1 MGKGNALTG
10 KNDAGERQNRSL
22 FSKMKYEACILG
34 VMLAQLAVMPLD
46 FSRDPYASLLA
57 LDYGLGFAP
66 RLLPGWVLSLFTRFR
81 GRREVNVFT
90 GALLAVTLLSAV
102 YLAGRLIRAAR
113 GEDRRAMLFLIALFL
128 AGPCTNAIFFPTP
141 LFTPDRIM
149 AMFAMLSYA
158 VVRGRAR
165 WLAPV
170 FLLAALA
177 SHHAFA
183 FEYLPGVGVLLLY
196 ELFESGNKPRAA
208 AFTAVTFAAA
218 GAAAVWFYLFQ
229 GFEGVSLQELAGYA
243 RQRTDIPLRM
253 DFFEGYFIVKP
264 GRLLEGMLNTGNN
277 YNRLL
282 IEARVTVLML
292 PLIALFLYIWG
303 SALKNSAARGHKA
316 VFALCLAL
324 PLARLPLLV
333 FVTELYR
340 SRVPVFVTWFF
351 LLFWFLRYENPAV
364 AAAVRKLWGFF
375 EANIF
380 LAYAAVAYFAVLFA
394 SFELNETVGGLFRG
408 MVWPR

>member
-1 MGKGNALTG
+1 MTG

-66 RLLPGWVLSLFTRFR
+66 RLLPGSVLSLFSRFR
-81 GRREVNVFT
+81 GRREVNIFT
-90 GALLAVTLLSAV
+90 GVLLAVAMLSAV

-149 AMFAMLSYA
+149 ALFAMLSYG

-165 WLAPV
+165 WLVPV

-183 FEYLPGVGVLLLY
+183 FEYLPGIGVLLLY
-196 ELFESGNKPRAA
+196 ELFESEKKLRAA
-208 AFTAVTFAAA
+208 TFTAVTVAAA
-218 GAAAVWFYLFQ
+218 GAATVWFYLFQ
-229 GFEGVSLQELAGYA
+229 GFQGVSLEALTDYA
-243 RQRTDIPLRM
+243 RRRTDIPLRM
-253 DFFEGYFIVKP
+253 DFFEGYFIANP
-264 GRLLEGMLNTGNN
+264 GCLLEGALDTGNG
-277 YNRLL
+277 YSRLF

-292 PLIALFLYIWG
+292 PLIALFLYVWG
-303 SALKNSAARGHKA
+303 SALKNSASRGQKA

-324 PLARLPLLV
+324 PLARLPLLI

-375 EANIF
+375 AANIF

-394 SFELNETVGGLFRG
+394 SFELNETVAGLFRA